1 MSTLYKDT
9 INHKIENAYF
19 SLIKEN
25 MTLPLALITK
35 RELQLNKAYSDKNC
49 IITHNE
55 NNLRIWNVSMTTDA
69 DSLFGIKTYVL
80 EVTLPDN
87 YPFVPPV
94 IRFITPIE
102 LSCVNN
108 QGYLFLDLLLNKW
121 SPALGVASTVIAIL
135 SLLNQRDPSFYD
147 MRRQNER
154 VSMFYQ
160 ELMERVWI
168 RPQVEL

>member
-9 INHKIENAYF
+9 INHKIENVYF

-25 MTLPLALITK
+25 MTLSLSLITK
-35 RELQLNKAYSDKNC
+35 RELQLIKAYSDQNC

-55 NNLRIWNVSMTTDA
+55 NNLRIWNVSITTDV
-69 DSLFGIKTYVL
+69 DSTFGIKTYQL
-80 EVTLPDN
+80 EVMLPDN

-94 IRFITPIE
+94 IRFMTPIE
-102 LSCVNN
+102 LSCVNDK
-108 QGYLFLDLLLNKW
+108 GYLFIDLLLNTW

-135 SLLNQRDPSFYD
+135 SLLNQREQSFYD
-147 MRRQNER
+147 MKRQNQR
-154 VSMFYQ
+154 VGMFCQ

>member
-1 MSTLYKDT
+1 
-9 INHKIENAYF
+9 
-19 SLIKEN
+19 
-25 MTLPLALITK
+25 MTLPLGLITK
-35 RELQLNKAYSDKNC
+35 RESQLNKAYSDKNC
-49 IITHNE
+49 IITHHE
-55 NNLRIWNVSMTTDA
+55 NNLRIWNVSMTTDIE
-69 DSLFGIKTYVL
+69 SVFGIKTYVL

-102 LSCVNN
+102 LICVND
-108 QGYLFLDLLLNKW
+108 QGYLVIDLLLNKW

-147 MRRQNER
+147 MKRQNER
-154 VSMFYQ
+154 VSKFYQ